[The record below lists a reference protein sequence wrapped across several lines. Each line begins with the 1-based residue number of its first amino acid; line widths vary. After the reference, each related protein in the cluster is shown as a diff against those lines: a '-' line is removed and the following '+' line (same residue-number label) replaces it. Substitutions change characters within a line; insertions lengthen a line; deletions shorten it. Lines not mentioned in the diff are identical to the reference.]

1 MNRLIILYNKIPLKI
16 KRSFIRFF
24 SSFFFAWVVSVL
36 LNDIPSISE
45 KIEQMSF
52 VYFLQNILVW
62 LSEMQLNLVGFETY
76 SQGDFLQITGT
87 KGVCYAYSCLGIRH
101 ITIFSVFILFYYG
114 KIWQKLI
121 FIVIGGVIISL
132 VNSFRVMIISIGQYI
147 NEDYFDPVHDIS
159 TPILMYSTILFL
171 MFYWTNYQLKHK
183 IFNDDDFWFRV
194 TKTVLKPLRI
204 KL

>member
-1 MNRLIILYNKIPLKI
+1 MNSLIMLYNKIPLKI

-24 SSFFFAWVVSVL
+24 SSFFFAWVVSIL
-36 LNDIPSISE
+36 LNEIPIISQ
-45 KIEQMSF
+45 KIEQME
-52 VYFLQNILVW
+52 VIYFLQDILVW
-62 LSEMQLNLVGFETY
+62 LSEMQLNLLGFETY

-87 KGVCYAYSCLGIRH
+87 KGVCYEYSCLGIRH
-101 ITIFSVFILFYYG
+101 ITIFSAFILFYYG

-121 FIVIGGVIISL
+121 FILIGNIIISL

-147 NEDYFDPVHDIS
+147 NEDYFDVFHDVS
-159 TPILMYSTILFL
+159 TPILMYSTILLL

-183 IFNDDDFWFRV
+183 AFKDNDFWFRI
-194 TKTVLKPLRI
+194 TKTILKPLRI